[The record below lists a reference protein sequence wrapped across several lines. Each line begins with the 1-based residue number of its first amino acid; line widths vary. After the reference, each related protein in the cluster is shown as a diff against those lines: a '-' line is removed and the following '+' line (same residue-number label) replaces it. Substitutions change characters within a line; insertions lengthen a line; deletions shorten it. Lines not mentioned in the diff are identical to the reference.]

1 MRTPVVTIET
11 EAGPVR
17 IDRDAYDPATD
28 TLAEDQDE
36 DFEPFTDT
44 APPAPPAPP
53 APAVPFEPVTPPAI
67 APAPPAPPVTKPVE
81 AFVTKN
87 GDKWSLAD
95 KDGKSVDD
103 VEYETKKAAGDALE
117 LRNKPAA

>member
-1 MRTPVVTIET
+1 MPSVLDNYNQFLAVTRKDKIMRTPVVTIET

-67 APAPPAPPVTKPVE
+67 APAPPAPPVTKPV
-81 AFVTKN
+81 
-87 GDKWSLAD
+87 
-95 KDGKSVDD
+95 
-103 VEYETKKAAGDALE
+103 
-117 LRNKPAA
+117 